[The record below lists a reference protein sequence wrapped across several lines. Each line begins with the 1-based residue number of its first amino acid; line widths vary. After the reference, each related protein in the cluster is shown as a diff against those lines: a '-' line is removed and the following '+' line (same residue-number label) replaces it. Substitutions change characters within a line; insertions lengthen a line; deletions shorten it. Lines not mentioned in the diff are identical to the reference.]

1 MASGSS
7 AQPQQI
13 NVTDLDVPQLAD
25 VRKQLEEELTH
36 LSNSYAQLR
45 QAQAKFKACIENVGQ
60 VKPENKEKTVLVP
73 LTNSLYVPGKL
84 RDLEHVIVDV
94 GTGYYVKK
102 VRPTTPDTFRECR
115 TQDFR
120 TRAQALKH
128 YESKVEYIRTNL
140 EALQETIQKKQENM
154 NYLINVLQ
162 MKLQQQAGGK
172 DSKAG

>member
-1 MASGSS
+1 MCSFWHPRPSTPS
-7 AQPQQI
+7 
-13 NVTDLDVPQLAD
+13 
-25 VRKQLEEELTH
+25 
-36 LSNSYAQLR
+36 
-45 QAQAKFKACIENVGQ
+45 
-60 VKPENKEKTVLVP
+60 P
-73 LTNSLYVPGKL
+73 LTLHVH
-84 RDLEHVIVDV
+84 LEHSLRI
-94 GTGYYVKK
+94 
-102 VRPTTPDTFRECR
+102 CWAI
-115 TQDFR
+115 Q

>member
-1 MASGSS
+1 MCSFWHPRRSTPSS
-7 AQPQQI
+7 RYH
-13 NVTDLDVPQLAD
+13 V
-25 VRKQLEEELTH
+25 H
-36 LSNSYAQLR
+36 
-45 QAQAKFKACIENVGQ
+45 
-60 VKPENKEKTVLVP
+60 
-73 LTNSLYVPGKL
+73 
-84 RDLEHVIVDV
+84 LEHSLKI
-94 GTGYYVKK
+94 Y
-102 VRPTTPDTFRECR
+102 RAI
-115 TQDFR
+115 Q